1 MLNAERNRMQ
11 ALASEKLLGYW
22 GYVPNPN
29 GEFFWKAGVSP
40 YRALKDITFVPE
52 VEAAVIAREAA
63 VIGDEFQIVGEDE
76 KAVDFVKEN
85 LLSVNPRRV
94 FRSIYEAVWY
104 GFAVLQHPM
113 VKTNGRWKYELIEAL
128 PGDWFSFT
136 SSRELVP
143 YNDFEADPFVLDV
156 GDLAKEGELVQ
167 YRSSFI
173 NPYGESQL
181 ARVFWAATWLR
192 GDMEYWV
199 NYITRFGDDSIL
211 ASTEVSSPQ
220 KREELRRAVAD
231 FRSSGGM
238 IVDGTDKFEILKT
251 EKTGT
256 SHLFKTFY
264 DTCTEQINKL
274 ILGHASALNSTPG
287 KLGNDQGL
295 SIVRQDIMADDKKL
309 IEDTVNNLVAH
320 LCIVNNFKETP
331 SFRWVPEKEDETAKI
346 ARDEKLAAMGFKL
359 SEDYIRSAYGFN
371 EGDIRTDVSQTPE
384 GKPESETAAFAEDN
398 GKKPSSRAAL
408 NKHYFEDFDRL
419 VERNYKAFTKPFE
432 ALNKGLIKAL
442 QRAEFWEDAFAE
454 SARLGAKAE
463 IPFENFALDLLTS
476 EAIGRNQVLTR
487 LKGLQS
493 VSFADE
499 DAVPYFSTFEE
510 ARNWFV
516 KKKVLSN
523 EEYKALDE
531 ELKQYAFTVTGLAKT
546 EHTSKVADALLKA
559 YDEGSSYNEFKKS
572 LTGFGEE
579 IAGISETQL
588 QLVYRQN
595 MTSAF
600 AEGRFKQMMQAA
612 DIFPNWE
619 YVTAGDHRVRP
630 AHAAMDGE
638 VRRYDDPFWNAWYP
652 PNGFNCRCVVEVT
665 DKEPTGR
672 GIPAWNADL
681 EAKAAEAGSP
691 MKGFDYAGK
700 VLPENGFRTN
710 PAGLSYWIKDK
721 VLESNLLV
729 SRNIAQEVVGAR
741 TQILNGRA
749 QTPWDAKK
757 NNISAS
763 SGSPSKNKAVEVIE
777 KQLTNN
783 RIPDKFREPVFI
795 DPEYLI
801 EHIERQWTERSKALP
816 LLNKFFEAPAEVW
829 IQLDKYKKRKHIVL
843 SKKYFANIDGIPWMA
858 VVEYAREKSSL
869 PVLTTLYPV
878 NNPDRLKELRTGM
891 LLK

>member
-1 MLNAERNRMQ
+1 MVPERNRMQ

-76 KAVDFVKEN
+76 KVVDFIKEN
-85 LLSVNPRRV
+85 LLSVNPRKV
-94 FRSIYEAVWY
+94 FRSIYEAVWH

-113 VKTNGRWKYELIEAL
+113 VKLEGKWRYELIEAL

-143 YNDFEADPFVLDV
+143 YNDFEAQPFVLDV

-220 KREELRRAVAD
+220 KREELRRAVAE

-320 LCIVNNFKETP
+320 LCLVNNFKETP

-371 EGDIRTDVSQTPE
+371 EEDFVSSRTLA
-384 GKPESETAAFAEDN
+384 GKPEPAASFSERFKN
-398 GKKPSSRAAL
+398 KKEQL
-408 NKHYFEDFDRL
+408 HEKYFEDFDSL
-419 VERNYKAFTKPFE
+419 VERNYKAFITPFE
-432 ALNKGLIKAL
+432 ALNNGLIKAL

-454 SARLGAKAE
+454 SARLGATAE

-523 EEYKALDE
+523 EEYKKLDE

-546 EHTSKVADALLKA
+546 EHTAKILDVLTEA
-559 YDEGSSYNEFKKS
+559 YDEGSSYNEFKKN
-572 LTGFGEE
+572 LTGFHKE
-579 IAGISETQL
+579 IDRLGDVQL

-600 AEGRFKQMMQAA
+600 SEGRFKQMMQAA
-612 DIFPNWE
+612 DVFPNWE

-638 VRRYDDPFWNAWYP
+638 VRRYDDPFWNTWYP
-652 PNGFNCRCVVEVT
+652 PNGFNCRCVVEVA
-665 DKEPTGR
+665 DKEPTGA
-672 GIPAWNADL
+672 GVPAWNPEL

-729 SRNIAQEVVGAR
+729 SRDTSETLMGPRKSLLSGHAAKPWNPGSGNIK
-741 TQILNGRA
+741 TKNMKLNKEQGV
-749 QTPWDAKK
+749 
-757 NNISAS
+757 
-763 SGSPSKNKAVEVIE
+763 KAVE
-777 KQLTNN
+777 KQLTDN
-783 RIPDKFREPVFI
+783 RIMDKFREPVFI
-795 DPEYLI
+795 DPEYLVR
-801 EHIERQWTERSKALP
+801 HIDKEWNRRSQALP
-816 LLNKFFEAPAEVW
+816 KLTEILQKPAEVW
-829 IQLDKYKKRKHIVL
+829 LQLEKYENSGRTVLKKHYLI
-843 SKKYFANIDGIPWMA
+843 NIDGRPWCAA
-858 VVEYAREKSSL
+858 VGYPRYDVEKGKDISAL
-869 PVLTTLYPV
+869 PVLTTVFPAYAERYLS
-878 NNPDRLKELRTGM
+878 KLRTGL

>member
-1 MLNAERNRMQ
+1 MLNAERNRIQ

-29 GEFFWKAGVSP
+29 GEFFWKAGISP

-76 KAVDFVKEN
+76 NIVDFVKEN

-113 VKTNGRWKYELIEAL
+113 IKTNGRWKYELIEAL

-156 GDLAKEGELVQ
+156 GNLAKEGELVQ

-192 GDMEYWV
+192 GDMEYRV

-220 KREELRRAVAD
+220 KREELRRAVAE
-231 FRSSGGM
+231 FRASGGM

-320 LCIVNNFKETP
+320 LCMVNNFKETP
-331 SFRWVPEKEDETAKI
+331 AFRWVPEKEDETAKI

-371 EGDIRTDVSQTPE
+371 EGDIRTDVSQTLADGNKE
-384 GKPESETAAFAEDN
+384 KEIAASFSERFKN
-398 GKKPSSRAAL
+398 KKEQL
-408 NKHYFEDFDRL
+408 HEKYFEDFDRL
-419 VERNYKAFTKPFE
+419 IEKHYKALTKPFE

-454 SARLGAKAE
+454 TAELGAKAE
-463 IPFENFALDLLTS
+463 IPFENFALDLLVS

-493 VSFADE
+493 AGFADE

-516 KKKVLSN
+516 KKKVLSS
-523 EEYKALDE
+523 EEYKKLDE

-546 EHTSKVADALLKA
+546 EHTAKILDVLTKA
-559 YDEGSSYNEFKKS
+559 YDEGSSYNGFKKN
-572 LTGFGEE
+572 LTGFREE

-600 AEGRFKQMMQAA
+600 SEGRFKQMMQAA

-619 YVTAGDHRVRP
+619 YVTVGDHRVRP

-672 GIPAWNADL
+672 GVPAWNPEL

-691 MKGFDYAGK
+691 IKGFDYAGT
-700 VLPENGFRTN
+700 VLPEQGFRTN

-729 SRNIAQEVVGAR
+729 SRNVAQEVFGAR
-741 TQILNGRA
+741 TQILNRRA
-749 QTPWDAKK
+749 QTPWNTGSGNIKTK
-757 NNISAS
+757 NI
-763 SGSPSKNKAVEVIE
+763 KLNKEQGIKVVE
-777 KQLTNN
+777 KQLTDN
-783 RIPDKFREPVFI
+783 RIMDKFREPIFI
-795 DPEYLI
+795 DPGYLV
-801 EHIERQWTERSKALP
+801 EHIEKEWDKRSKALP
-816 LLNKFFEAPAEVW
+816 LLSKIFEEPAEVW
-829 IQLDKYKKRKHIVL
+829 IQLDQYPDKKIML
-843 SKKYFANIDGIPWMA
+843 TKKYIANIDHWPWVA
-858 VVEYAREKSSL
+858 VVQYAREKSSL
-869 PVLTTLYPV
+869 PVLTTLYPMR
-878 NNPDRLKELRTGM
+878 DMERLKEFRTGL

>member
-1 MLNAERNRMQ
+1 MLNAERNRMK

-76 KAVDFVKEN
+76 SITEFVREN

-136 SSRELVP
+136 ASRELVP
-143 YNDFEADPFVLDV
+143 YNDFEAQPFVLDV
-156 GDLAKEGELVQ
+156 GNLAKEGELVQ

-220 KREELRRAVAD
+220 KREELRRAVAE

-309 IEDTVNNLVAH
+309 IEDTMNNLVAH
-320 LCIVNNFKETP
+320 LCMVNNFKETP
-331 SFRWVPEKEDETAKI
+331 AFRWVPEKEDETAKI

-371 EGDIRTDVSQTPE
+371 EGDIRTDVSRTLADGNKE
-384 GKPESETAAFAEDN
+384 KEIAAFFSERFKN
-398 GKKPSSRAAL
+398 KKEQL
-408 NKHYFEDFDRL
+408 HEKYFEDFDRL
-419 VERNYKAFTKPFE
+419 IEKHYKALTKPFE

-454 SARLGAKAE
+454 TAELGAKAE
-463 IPFENFALDLLTS
+463 IPFENFALDLLIS

-493 VSFADE
+493 AGFADE

-516 KKKVLSN
+516 KKKVLSG
-523 EEYKALDE
+523 EEYKKLDE
-531 ELKQYAFTVTGLAKT
+531 ELKQYAFTVTGLAKI
-546 EHTSKVADALLKA
+546 EHTSKIADALLKA
-559 YDEGSSYNEFKKS
+559 YDEGSSYNGFKKN
-572 LTGFGEE
+572 LAGFGEE
-579 IAGISETQL
+579 IDRLGDAQL

-600 AEGRFKQMMQAA
+600 SEGRFKQMMQAV

-619 YVTAGDHRVRP
+619 YVTVGDHRVRP

-672 GIPAWNADL
+672 GVPAWNPEL

-700 VLPENGFRTN
+700 VLPEQGFRSN

-729 SRNIAQEVVGAR
+729 IKNTEDSFVGKR
-741 TQILNGRA
+741 RQLLSGRA
-749 QTPWDAKK
+749 QTPWNPGSGNIKTK
-757 NNISAS
+757 NI
-763 SGSPSKNKAVEVIE
+763 KLNKEQGIKVVE
-777 KQLTNN
+777 KQLTDN

-795 DPEYLI
+795 DPEYLVR
-801 EHIERQWTERSKALP
+801 HIDKEWDRRSQALP
-816 LLNKFFEAPAEVW
+816 KLTEIFQEPAEVW
-829 IQLDKYKKRKHIVL
+829 LQLDKYKKRKNIVL
-843 SKKYFANIDGIPWMA
+843 SKKYFTNIDGIPWMA
-858 VVEYAREKSSL
+858 VVEYAREKSAL

-878 NNPDRLKELRTGM
+878 NGMEKLKELRTGL